1 MKTAMYGTCAAWLLT
16 TGAVLAQAQTPAPV
30 VRRVV
35 VVGAKGLNAEKVADA
50 ARKVT
55 LGKPGDAA
63 TLQAAAN
70 AVTALYR
77 QNGFSIAQV
86 VASDL
91 SLDGDLTLTVAEGT
105 IRRLIIRG
113 NTRTSGTVI
122 RRTVSL
128 APGDTY
134 REDAVRDARNRL
146 SRLGIFD
153 EVIVV
158 GALETDEDKA
168 KAEEDAKKKSGEP
181 DAKSKE
187 TELKTD
193 EAVPPLPDAP
203 VADEVGFVDLIV
215 RVKERRTGNI
225 AATFGYTENAG
236 LLGFVDFTENNI
248 AGTANRASIQ
258 WQRTNTARFDNNG
271 FFVPGQTRSAYLV
284 SYNVPALGTRDTA
297 FGGEIYDTN
306 TVFLPYFQSN
316 RDNIR
321 NYELRRGGKARF
333 GRALGKTA
341 TAFLTARRDEV
352 GYDTLP
358 LSLAPPLPVL
368 RNADAVVA
376 ALGVSLALDG
386 RDDALNPR
394 RGFFHNFS
402 YERSG
407 RFVGGTTNFAGLT
420 ADLRG
425 YAPLNSS
432 KVSPVV
438 ALRFLGGAVGDN
450 APLSEQYFLG
460 GYDLLRGYDLFSIR
474 GTRLL
479 FTSAE
484 LRVPLGPGFQGV
496 VFTDIGNAYLP
507 GQSAGLGNVRGS
519 GGLGLRFLTPIG
531 PIRLDA
537 AYGNRLQTYV
547 SLGQSF

>member
-1 MKTAMYGTCAAWLLT
+1 MKTAFAAVAA
-16 TGAVLAQAQTPAPV
+16 GMLAGVAISARAQTTAPV

-35 VVGAKGLNAEKVADA
+35 VTGAKSLNADRVADA
-50 ARKVT
+50 ARAVS
-55 LGKPGDAA
+55 LGKIGDDA
-63 TLQAAAN
+63 TRQAVAN
-70 AVTALYR
+70 AVASLYR
-77 QNGFSIAQV
+77 QNGFTIAQV
-86 VASDL
+86 IASDL
-91 SLDGDLTLTVAEGT
+91 SPDGTLTITVAEGT

-153 EVIVV
+153 EVTVV
-158 GALETDEDKA
+158 GALETEEDKT
-168 KAEEDAKKKSGEP
+168 KAAENGDGNTEETGAEP
-181 DAKSKE
+181 EGTNAAPQESE
-187 TELKTD
+187 TPEPP
-193 EAVPPLPDAP
+193 VP
-203 VADEVGFVDLIV
+203 DEVGFVDLIV
-215 RVKERRTGNI
+215 RVKERRTGNV
-225 AATFGYTENAG
+225 AATFGYAEGTG
-236 LLGFVDFTENNI
+236 LLGFVDFSENNV

-306 TVFLPYFQSN
+306 TVFLPYFQNN

-321 NYELRRGGKARF
+321 NYELRRGGKARI

-341 TAFLTARRDEV
+341 TAYLTARRDEV

-358 LSLAPPLPVL
+358 DRLAPPVSVL
-368 RNADAVVA
+368 RNADAIVA
-376 ALGVSLALDG
+376 AIGLSLAFDG
-386 RDDALNPR
+386 RDDAFNPR
-394 RGFFHNFS
+394 RGFFHNLS

-407 RFVGGTTNFAGLT
+407 RFVGGTTTFAGLT

-432 KVSPVV
+432 KVSPVL

-450 APLSEQYFLG
+450 APLSEQFFLG
-460 GYDLLRGYDLFSIR
+460 GYELLRGYDLFSIR

-479 FTSAE
+479 LTSAE
-484 LRVPLGPGFQGV
+484 VRVPLGPGFQGV

-507 GQSAGLGNVRGS
+507 GQSAGFGNLRGS

>member
-1 MKTAMYGTCAAWLLT
+1 MRTAINWGGAAWLAAGVT
-16 TGAVLAQAQTPAPV
+16 VSAQSVRAQEVAPV

-35 VVGAKGLNAEKVADA
+35 VVGTKGLDAEKVADA
-50 ARKVT
+50 ARTVS
-55 LGKPGDAA
+55 LGKPGDGA
-63 TLQAAAN
+63 TLQAVAS
-70 AVTALYR
+70 AVAALYR
-77 QNGFSIAQV
+77 RNGFSIAQV
-86 VASDL
+86 VATNL
-91 SLDGDLTLTVAEGT
+91 SPDGTLTLTVAEGT
-105 IRRLIIRG
+105 IRNLVIRG
-113 NTRTSGTVI
+113 NTRTSGNVI
-122 RRTVSL
+122 RRVVSL

-153 EVIVV
+153 EVIVI

-168 KAEEDAKKKSGEP
+168 KAAEESGAKTEGTGDKPVETDTKSE
-181 DAKSKE
+181 
-187 TELKTD
+187 
-193 EAVPPLPDAP
+193 EAAP
-203 VADEVGFVDLIV
+203 VPDEVGFVDLIV
-215 RVKERRTGNI
+215 RVKERRTGNV
-225 AATFGYTENAG
+225 AATFGYAEGTG
-236 LLGFVDFTENNI
+236 LLGFVDFSEANV

-284 SYNVPALGTRDTA
+284 SYDVPALGTRDTA
-297 FGGEIYDTN
+297 FGGEVYDTN
-306 TVFLPYFQSN
+306 TVILPYFQNN

-333 GRALGKTA
+333 GRAFGKTA
-341 TAFLTARRDEV
+341 TAFITARRDEV

-358 LSLAPPLPVL
+358 NQLAPPPSVL
-368 RNADAVVA
+368 QNADAIVA

-432 KVSPVV
+432 KASPVL

-450 APLSEQYFLG
+450 APLSEQYFIG

-479 FTSAE
+479 LTSAE
-484 LRVPLGPGFQGV
+484 VRVPLGPGFQGV

-531 PIRLDA
+531 PIRIDA